1 MKKNFLF
8 LPLLA
13 LLSCTQQEIPDV
25 PTLSEADG
33 ISNNL
38 VSLDEAIETARLYV
52 SGLKGGNTRSADLKL
67 AKVDLLGKM
76 NTRSADNDTTQLWG
90 YYVINFA
97 DDNGFALVA
106 ADKRNRP
113 VYALSDEGSLELSD
127 TVGNPGLRSYLNS
140 LPVSSDSL
148 ILVGLKPGIIQPTPP
163 GLFPNPAQVEV
174 APILPASV
182 RTWGQGAPFNQ
193 FCINAANSD
202 VRDLTGCAPLAAAMI
217 MSHYEWPTSYQVYS
231 FTWSDMKTNHSSTQL
246 ARLLHLL
253 GNKANFKVV
262 YTPTLSIATTED
274 YGQPFVNMGYTAPV
288 KENFSEAKALSVLR
302 SGNPI
307 LIQGNKSENNID
319 NFWVLDGI
327 YSLSYSNGAIV
338 TPPAPEP
345 VKEYF
350 LHCVWGDNGQ
360 GDGYFSF
367 AGNKVGGYPQATA
380 PGDISDEID
389 TTFSNL
395 KIYSGFSK
403 N

>member
-33 ISNNL
+33 RSNNL
-38 VSLDEAIETARLYV
+38 VSLNEAIETARLYV

-90 YYVINFA
+90 YYVINFT

-174 APILPASV
+174 APILPV
-182 RTWGQGAPFNQ
+182 
-193 FCINAANSD
+193 
-202 VRDLTGCAPLAAAMI
+202 LAD
-217 MSHYEWPTSYQVYS
+217 
-231 FTWSDMKTNHSSTQL
+231 F
-246 ARLLHLL
+246 
-253 GNKANFKVV
+253 G
-262 YTPTLSIATTED
+262 SIL
-274 YGQPFVNMGYTAPV
+274 P
-288 KENFSEAKALSVLR
+288 
-302 SGNPI
+302 
-307 LIQGNKSENNID
+307 
-319 NFWVLDGI
+319 
-327 YSLSYSNGAIV
+327 
-338 TPPAPEP
+338 
-345 VKEYF
+345 
-350 LHCVWGDNGQ
+350 
-360 GDGYFSF
+360 
-367 AGNKVGGYPQATA
+367 
-380 PGDISDEID
+380 
-389 TTFSNL
+389 
-395 KIYSGFSK
+395 
-403 N
+403 